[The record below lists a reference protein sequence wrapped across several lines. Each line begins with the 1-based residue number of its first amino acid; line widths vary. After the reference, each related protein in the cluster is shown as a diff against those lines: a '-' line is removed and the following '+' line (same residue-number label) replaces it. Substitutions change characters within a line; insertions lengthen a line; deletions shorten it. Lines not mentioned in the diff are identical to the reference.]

1 MRFPL
6 PQPCWAIALAAVAL
20 SGCASNVEKWQPD
33 FQGREEVSEA
43 VQQMQAEQEA
53 QLNGSWVMRD
63 LAGPY
68 LGGAESQQIDPKHD
82 LPFSLS
88 GNIPVFTSQPVS
100 LAEIAAT
107 INMQTGVDVR
117 VVDSSTTPKRASFD
131 YEGPLGPLLDSIANR
146 FDVDWAYADGVITLT
161 HTMTRVYELAMFPGV
176 MSSELNMTS
185 SSEAEGGGNVE
196 ESSYT
201 STGGGMSTGV
211 TSGGDPWEP
220 VERAVSEIVPE
231 DNSFSINR
239 AALSIIVNGPPSVQQ
254 RVEDYV
260 DRYNDVLLRQVA
272 LNIEVY
278 SFDVSDNRSAGF
290 NLNAIYESLKD
301 SYGISVSG
309 PTLDSAGGGGFNVN
323 VLESA
328 DSRFAGSGAL
338 VRALNQWGETSLVT
352 SATGMILNG
361 QEFPVQSVNRQGY
374 LAESS
379 SNQVVN
385 AGVSSELTPG
395 TVTTGFSMK
404 IVPFMRPNNTLMLQY
419 GFSLSTLVSLESVSS
434 GESTIQVPSV
444 DDRAFIQRS
453 MMPLGST
460 LVVAGFQRDF
470 DGLDRSGGIGG
481 FNRSRDQRKQL
492 IFVTITASKA

>member
-1 MRFPL
+1 MKCNRHL
-6 PQPCWAIALAAVAL
+6 VAIALAAIAL

-33 FQGREEVSEA
+33 FQDRDDVSDA
-43 VQQMQAEQEA
+43 VQKMQAEQDA
-53 QLNGSWVMRD
+53 QLDGSWVMRD
-63 LAGPY
+63 LSGPY
-68 LGGAESQQIDPKHD
+68 LGGGETEEIDPKRD
-82 LPFSLS
+82 LPLS
-88 GNIPVFTSQPVS
+88 ISEVSVFTSQPIT
-100 LAEIAAT
+100 LADVASR
-107 INMQTGVDVR
+107 INLQTGLDVR
-117 VVDSSTTPKRASFD
+117 VVDSSTNPDRASFD

-146 FDVDWAYADGVITLT
+146 FDVDWAYDDGVITLT
-161 HTMTRVYELAMFPGV
+161 HTMTRVFELALFPGV
-176 MSSELNMTS
+176 LSSELSMSS
-185 SSEAEGGGNVE
+185 SSEADGGGNVE

-201 STGGGMSTGV
+201 TAGGGMSTGV
-211 TSGGDPWEP
+211 SSGGDPWQP
-220 VERAVSEIVPE
+220 VEKAISEIVPD

-239 AALSIIVNGPPSVQQ
+239 AALSIIVSGPPSVQA

-260 DRYNDVLLRQVA
+260 SRYNDVLLRQVA

-278 SFDVSDNRSAGF
+278 SFDVSDSRTDGF
-290 NLNAIYESLKD
+290 NLNAIYESMKD

-309 PTLDSAGGGGFNVN
+309 PTLDSIEGGGFNVN
-323 VLESA
+323 VLDSA
-328 DSRFAGSGAL
+328 NSRFAGSSAL

-395 TVTTGFSMK
+395 SVTTGFSMK
-404 IVPFMRPNNTLMLQY
+404 IVPFVRPNNSLMLQY
-419 GFSLSTLVSLESVSS
+419 GFSLSTLVSLEPVSS

-470 DGLDRSGGIGG
+470 DGMDRRGGIGG